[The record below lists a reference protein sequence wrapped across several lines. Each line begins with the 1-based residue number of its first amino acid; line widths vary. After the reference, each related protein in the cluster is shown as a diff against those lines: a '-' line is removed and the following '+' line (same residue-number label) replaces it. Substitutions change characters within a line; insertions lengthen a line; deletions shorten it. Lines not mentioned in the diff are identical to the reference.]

1 MSVQQPPYN
10 TSKSAS
16 KLSLAFIEAI
26 YAALFAKL
34 NAIYPIS
41 EALKHSII
49 KNSQVELFKKGE
61 HLLEIGKVNRNINFI
76 FKGFLWG
83 YYINDKGVERI
94 SWFLIGGDIAISVV
108 SFHEQIK
115 SYEGMYVHEEVISIS
130 MPYDMLEWH
139 YDNFLEF
146 NVHGRKLKVPYH
158 VKDNKRVYSSIMEDA
173 KQRYNRLLKEIPD
186 ILDRVPSKIVASYL
200 DVAPATL
207 SKIKRGKY

>member
-26 YAALFAKL
+26 YTALFAKL

-41 EALKHSII
+41 EALKYSII
-49 KNSQVELFKKGE
+49 RNSQVELFKKGE

-76 FKGFLWG
+76 FKGFLWS

-94 SWFLIGGDIAISVV
+94 SWFLMSGDMAISVV

-115 SYEGMYVHEEVISIS
+115 SYEGIYVHKEVISIS
-130 MPYDMLEWH
+130 MPYEMLEWH

-146 NVHGRKLKVPYH
+146 NVHGRKLKIPYH
-158 VKDNKRVYSSIMEDA
+158 VKDNIRVYSSIVEDVT
-173 KQRYNRLLKEIPD
+173 QRFNRLMTTIPD
-186 ILDRVPSKIVASYL
+186 IFEHAPAKKVASYL
-200 DVAPATL
+200 DVTPETL
-207 SKIKRGKY
+207 SKIRAGKY